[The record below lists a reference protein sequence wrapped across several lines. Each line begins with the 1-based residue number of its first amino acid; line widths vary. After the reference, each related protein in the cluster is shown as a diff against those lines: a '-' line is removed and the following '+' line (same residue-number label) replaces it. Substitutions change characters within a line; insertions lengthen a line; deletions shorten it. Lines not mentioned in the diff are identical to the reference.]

1 MKRVFLLLSL
11 LLLLP
16 LISFMTAVPSSACVG
31 KSLHIGSAGTLQQ
44 DLLAEI
50 LALLI
55 SERTGTSVK
64 VERLSTAATAHEA
77 LRKAELDIAVEY
89 TGASQAEILKG
100 PQINDPQQLFDSVK
114 TRYNEELNLVWLQPF
129 GFDEPRVVKGTMPA
143 QAAPVVRKDT
153 LKKFPALARLI
164 NKLGGVIDAAT
175 MQRLEA
181 AANKGN
187 VQEVARDFLKSNR
200 MI

>member
-1 MKRVFLLLSL
+1 MKRF
-11 LLLLP
+11 LLLP
-16 LISFMTAVPSSACVG
+16 LLVMLTILPLLQPAPASACVG
-31 KSLHIGSAGTLQQ
+31 KSLHIGSSGTLQQ

-55 SERTGTSVK
+55 SERTGTTVK
-64 VERLSTAATAHEA
+64 VERLNSSAAAHEA
-77 LRKAELDIAVEY
+77 LLKAELDIAVEY
-89 TGASQAEILKG
+89 TGASQLDVLKG
-100 PQINDPQQLFDSVK
+100 PQINDPQQLFAAVK

-129 GFDEPRVVKGTMPA
+129 GFSEPRVVATTIPA

-164 NKLGGVIDAAT
+164 NKLGGTIDAAT

-181 AANKGN
+181 SAGTRN
-187 VQEVARDFLKSNR
+187 VHDVARDFLKTNHL
-200 MI
+200 I